1 MHLYF
6 TRFLIDNF
14 EQTLNENICLRLQQ
28 HTETFLIYFN
38 YQIIIKRKN
47 HIQLTSNVFYFNQF
61 VTRNLKKQPLI

>member
-38 YQIIIKRKN
+38 YQIIIKRKKPYTTDFKC
-47 HIQLTSNVFYFNQF
+47 ILF
-61 VTRNLKKQPLI
+61 